1 MIVHL
6 PMYNVTLPANAM
18 IVFENL
24 ISVVTFDVVS
34 FKEDFGLTLMNN
46 TSTLAFNEN
55 FETLGYGSQNTI
67 DLLGSINL
75 MIIWVLVE
83 ILIYFL
89 LKPCAANLSFGQ
101 KYSNPFYVAKIIFG
115 LMLQTI
121 LELLI
126 CPLATLL
133 PSEQQSL

>member
-46 TSTLAFNEN
+46 SPTLAFNDN
-55 FETLGYGSQNTI
+55 FDTLGYGSQNTI

-75 MIIWVLVE
+75 MIIWVLAE
-83 ILIYFL
+83 IVIYCL
-89 LKPCAANLSFGQ
+89 LRPC
-101 KYSNPFYVAKIIFG
+101 
-115 LMLQTI
+115 
-121 LELLI
+121 
-126 CPLATLL
+126 
-133 PSEQQSL
+133 QSCQRVH